1 MTAFPA
7 DPHLHT
13 TELIDCLGRVTHALT
28 VEPDGSVAVRIGS
41 INAKVH
47 PATRAV
53 HPPGFRLSAGEYSHD
68 QVVELA
74 CQLARTLGR

>member
-1 MTAFPA
+1 MSAFHA
-7 DPHLHT
+7 DPYLHT
-13 TELIDCLGRVTHALT
+13 TELLDCLGRVTHSLT
-28 VEPDGSVAVRIGS
+28 VEPDGSVAVRTGS
-41 INAKVH
+41 ATAKVH

-53 HPPGFRLSAGEYSHD
+53 HPHGFRLGSGEYSHE

>member
-1 MTAFPA
+1 MSAFDA
-7 DPHLHT
+7 DLYLNT
-13 TELIDCLGRVTHALT
+13 TELIDCLGRVTHSLP
-28 VEPDGSVAVRIGS
+28 VEPDGSVAVRVGS
-41 INAKVH
+41 VDARVH

-53 HPPGFRLSAGEYSHD
+53 HPPGFRLSAGEYSHE